1 MIRRVVINRTSKIIQ
16 LSNRNPQIFLIRGTP
31 GFPRTTPT
39 EAKIKRAQARECDV
53 SSAPRKDSTFLLFPR
68 GTARGALHLLRG
80 EREMR
85 EDRHLGG
92 GICSEQAS
100 RNHHLL
106 PRRRTAPSRVVGARK
121 GRAAREARG
130 AFVGRPSERR
140 GG

>member
-1 MIRRVVINRTSKIIQ
+1 
-16 LSNRNPQIFLIRGTP
+16 
-31 GFPRTTPT
+31 
-39 EAKIKRAQARECDV
+39 
-53 SSAPRKDSTFLLFPR
+53 
-68 GTARGALHLLRG
+68 
-80 EREMR
+80 MR

-130 AFVGRPSERR
+130 AFVGRQAARAGQASDEEEEGAVR
-140 GG
+140 GGRRAQFCLRNLSKIFP